1 MCRQDARSR
10 NSGSAVRVRF
20 APSPTGFLHVGN
32 AKTALINWL
41 FARGEGGAFILRIE
55 DTDVE
60 RHTPGAVEVVFESL
74 RWLGLTWDEGPEVGG
89 DFGPYVQSQR
99 MGLYREKAD
108 LLLRQGK
115 AYKCFCTPQELEAER
130 EKARKEKRPPR
141 YSGKCRELTAAQIDR
156 RSDDPFVIRFR
167 VPQGKTVFTDLVY
180 GETSFD
186 NAEIGDFVILKANG
200 MPTFHLAVV
209 ADDIAMQISHVIRGE
224 GHLSNTPRHVLL
236 FQALD
241 SPLPQFVHLPLI
253 RGHDGKP
260 LSKRHGA
267 TNVLQF
273 REDGFLPEALVN
285 YLALLGWS
293 PGDDR
298 EVLSVDELVELFSLH
313 GLTKAAGVFNYKKLR
328 WLNGQHIRRLGKND
342 FAERVRRLLQQHG
355 FLPPKLSKEREQWTQ
370 RLAEVCQEKIAV
382 LNDIIP
388 YSDFFFTPVEGYEE
402 KGVKKYWSQKEVA
415 EILLQLAAALDEVV
429 PFVEPQIEVACT
441 RIVEQNGI
449 KLGDLIHPARLAL
462 TGKTVGPGF
471 YAVVELLGKEESVKR
486 LQQAAKYINERTIL

>member
-1 MCRQDARSR
+1 
-10 NSGSAVRVRF
+10 
-20 APSPTGFLHVGN
+20 
-32 AKTALINWL
+32 
-41 FARGEGGAFILRIE
+41 
-55 DTDVE
+55 
-60 RHTPGAVEVVFESL
+60 VVFEAL

-99 MGLYREKAD
+99 MELYREKAD

-130 EKARKEKRPPR
+130 ERARKEKRPPR
-141 YSGKCRELTAAQIDR
+141 YSGKCRELTAAQIEQR
-156 RSDDPFVIRFR
+156 AGDPFVVRFR
-167 VPQGKTVFTDLVY
+167 VPAGRTVFRDLVY
-180 GETSFD
+180 GETAFN

-209 ADDIAMQISHVIRGE
+209 ADDIAMHISHVIRGE

-236 FQALD
+236 FQALE
-241 SPLPQFVHLPLI
+241 STLPQFVHLPLI
-253 RGHDGKP
+253 LGHDGKP

-273 REDGFLPEALVN
+273 REEGFLPEALVN

-298 EVLSVDELVELFSLH
+298 EVLSVDELVELFSLD

-328 WLNGQHIRRLGKND
+328 WLNGQHIRRLGKKD
-342 FAERVRRLLQQHG
+342 FAERVRSVLQQNG
-355 FLPPKLSKEREQWTQ
+355 FLQPELTDEQERWTQ

-382 LNDIIP
+382 LNDIIS
-388 YSDFFFTPVEGYEE
+388 YSDFFFTPVEEYEE
-402 KGVKKYWSQKEVA
+402 KGMKKHWSKKEVA
-415 EILLQLAAALDEVV
+415 GILLQLAAALG
-429 PFVEPQIEVACT
+429 EVAPFLEPEIEAACR
-441 RIVEQNGI
+441 RIVEQNGM

-486 LQQAAKYINERTIL
+486 LQRAAKYINERTVS